1 MKHYLLKKS
10 FVPCIFMAGA
20 IVFAGCTDNDFDFNG
35 IDMTVGLGGDGLS
48 LPVSSTDTI
57 KLADVLE
64 LDGTECVV
72 VKPNGDYVFEQ
83 TGDDVEPARPEIGV
97 VTVSQNS
104 VESVGIP
111 VTITPG
117 SVSGSVSFPVSGE
130 VLKFTYSGEKPEE
143 VVSLDHVG
151 VDAEMVLNITFPD
164 VMKIDG
170 LSIGE
175 MEIELPA
182 FMEIGNA
189 SASSPCTVQG
199 SRLVLT
205 NVPVD
210 RVLNARIAIEG
221 LNFKAT
227 DTSLGSIRIDGNNN
241 IVLDA
246 TVKTDLK
253 VTINNTN
260 ISGGGTGNIMASLQ
274 LGDIELNSAT
284 GRFNPTID
292 LDNLGSV
299 EVTGVP
305 DFLTDGNVVVDL
317 YNPQIL
323 LSIDNDMDVHGFVDG
338 TITAVKDGMKTEIN
352 VDDIKIKPNGVTKV
366 CICRRSEGIDAGQF
380 DEVKV
385 IGNLSDLIRTIPDR
399 IEFSAN
405 AMADAT
411 QTANIELGH
420 PYNIKPS
427 YSIEAPITFD
437 EDARIVYTDSI
448 DGWNNDINDLELADD
463 SYISLSTAIEN
474 RVPAYLSVKVDPID
488 VDGNVIDENEISVKV
503 TPATLQASEDGENS
517 KVTPINIEIRQ
528 GEKGALKRLD
538 GIAFRIEGGASV
550 DGSNPVVG
558 KTLNSE
564 KHFLIARDIVVKL
577 VGKVIGDF
585 N

>member
-1 MKHYLLKKS
+1 
-10 FVPCIFMAGA
+10 MAGA
-20 IVFAGCTDNDFDFNG
+20 IVLAGCTDNDFDFNG

-104 VESVGIP
+104 VESAGIP

-117 SVSGSVSFPVSGE
+117 SVSGSVSFAVSGE

-260 ISGGGTGNIMASLQ
+260 ISGGGTGNIMAS
-274 LGDIELNSAT
+274 
-284 GRFNPTID
+284 
-292 LDNLGSV
+292 DNLGSV

-352 VDDIKIKPNGVTKV
+352 VDAIKIKPNGVTKV

-399 IEFSAN
+399 IEFSAE

>member
-1 MKHYLLKKS
+1 
-10 FVPCIFMAGA
+10 MAGA

-117 SVSGSVSFPVSGE
+117 SVSGSVSFAVSGE

-352 VDDIKIKPNGVTKV
+352 VDAIKIKPNGVTKV
-366 CICRRSEGIDAGQF
+366 CICRRSEGIDASQF

-399 IEFSAN
+399 IEFSAE

-420 PYNIKPS
+420 PYNIIIAKTKCAFFQNEMCIFCVFFCGFP
-427 YSIEAPITFD
+427 
-437 EDARIVYTDSI
+437 ARS
-448 DGWNNDINDLELADD
+448 
-463 SYISLSTAIEN
+463 
-474 RVPAYLSVKVDPID
+474 
-488 VDGNVIDENEISVKV
+488 
-503 TPATLQASEDGENS
+503 
-517 KVTPINIEIRQ
+517 
-528 GEKGALKRLD
+528 
-538 GIAFRIEGGASV
+538 
-550 DGSNPVVG
+550 
-558 KTLNSE
+558 
-564 KHFLIARDIVVKL
+564 
-577 VGKVIGDF
+577 
-585 N
+585 

>member
-1 MKHYLLKKS
+1 
-10 FVPCIFMAGA
+10 MAGA

-317 YNPQIL
+317 YNPQIQ
-323 LSIDNDMDVHGFVDG
+323 
-338 TITAVKDGMKTEIN
+338 IN

-399 IEFSAN
+399 IEFSAE

>member
-1 MKHYLLKKS
+1 
-10 FVPCIFMAGA
+10 MAGT
-20 IVFAGCTDNDFDFNG
+20 IVFAGCTDNDYDFNG

-97 VTVSQNS
+97 ITVSQNS
-104 VESVGIP
+104 VESAGIP
-111 VTITPG
+111 VTIIPG
-117 SVSGSVSFPVSGE
+117 SVSGNFDITASGE
-130 VLKFTYSGEKPEE
+130 MLKFTYSGKKPED

-151 VDAEMVLNITFPD
+151 VDAEMVLDITFPD

-170 LSIGE
+170 LSIDE
-175 MEIELPA
+175 MELELPA
-182 FMEIGNA
+182 FMEIGNV
-189 SASSPCTVQG
+189 SASSQCTVQG
-199 SRLVLT
+199 SRVVLT
-205 NVPVD
+205 NVPVSS
-210 RVLNARIAIEG
+210 VLNVRIPIEG
-221 LNFKAT
+221 LDFKAT
-227 DTSLGSIRIDGNNN
+227 DTSLGSIHIDGNDN

-246 TVKTDLK
+246 TVKASLD
-253 VTINNTN
+253 VTINNPS
-260 ISGGGTGNIMASLQ
+260 ISGGGTGNIVASLQ

-299 EVTGVP
+299 EVTGIP

-323 LSIDNDMDVHGFVDG
+323 LSIENDMDVHGFVDG
-338 TITAVKDGMKTEIN
+338 TITAVKDGKKTEIN
-352 VDDIKIKPNGVTKV
+352 VADIKIKPNGVTNV
-366 CICRRSEGIDAGQF
+366 CICRRSEGIDAAQF

-385 IGNLSDLIRTIPDR
+385 ISNLSDLIRTIPDR
-399 IEFSAN
+399 IEFSAE
-405 AMADAT
+405 AKADAT
-411 QTANIELGH
+411 RTASIEFGR

-437 EDARIVYTDSI
+437 EDAKIVYTDSI
-448 DGWNNDINDLELADD
+448 DGWNNDIDDLELADD
-463 SYISLSTAIEN
+463 SYISVSTTIEN

-517 KVTPINIEIRQ
+517 KETPIII
-528 GEKGALKRLD
+528 
-538 GIAFRIEGGASV
+538 
-550 DGSNPVVG
+550 P
-558 KTLNSE
+558 
-564 KHFLIARDIVVKL
+564 
-577 VGKVIGDF
+577 
-585 N
+585 

>member
-1 MKHYLLKKS
+1 MPVVRIMTS
-10 FVPCIFMAGA
+10 TSTAC
-20 IVFAGCTDNDFDFNG
+20 

-323 LSIDNDMDVHGFVDG
+323 LSIENDMDVHGFVDG

-399 IEFSAN
+399 IEFSAE

-411 QTANIELGH
+411 QTANIELGHPYNIKPSYELGH

-437 EDARIVYTDSI
+437 EDAKIVYTDSI
-448 DGWNNDINDLELADD
+448 DGWNNDIDDLELADD
-463 SYISLSTAIEN
+463 SYISVSTTIEN

-517 KVTPINIEIRQ
+517 KETPIIIEIRQ
-528 GEKGALKRLD
+528 GEQGALKRLD
-538 GIAFRIEGGASV
+538 GIAFRIEGGASA

-564 KHFLIARDIVVKL
+564 KHFLISRDIVVKL